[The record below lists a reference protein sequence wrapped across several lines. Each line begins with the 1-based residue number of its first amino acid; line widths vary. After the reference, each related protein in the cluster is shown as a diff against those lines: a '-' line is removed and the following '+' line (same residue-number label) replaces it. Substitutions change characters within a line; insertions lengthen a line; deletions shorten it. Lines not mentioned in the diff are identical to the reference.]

1 MDSFIDIF
9 LHIDQHLVA
18 LVQNYRAWTYVLLFM
33 IIFCETGLVFF
44 PFLPGDSLLFVSGAV
59 ASIPGMP
66 LEISLLILVLFI
78 AAVLGDSCN
87 YLIGHS
93 FGKKMFGRS
102 DSRIFKQSH
111 LEKTHHFFSKI
122 WWKNDYHSSIRSHS
136 PYFCTV
142 CCRNGAYALLYIYH
156 LQCNRWLRLGC
167 TVLYVWLFFRKYSFR
182 ST

>member
-93 FGKKMFGRS
+93 FGKKCSVDLILEFSSKVIWR
-102 DSRIFKQSH
+102 RLIIFFKNMV
-111 LEKTHHFFSKI
+111 EK
-122 WWKNDYHSSIRSHS
+122 
-136 PYFCTV
+136 
-142 CCRNGAYALLYIYH
+142 
-156 LQCNRWLRLGC
+156 RL
-167 TVLYVWLFFRKYSFR
+167 S
-182 ST
+182 